1 MEQIVKKILLLTLAL
16 LVVGPVHAVAEE
28 PLQAIK
34 VPIERAIVILKDPQ
48 YQDPGKTEAQREKL
62 WEIIREIFDFNLIA
76 KRTVGRYHWR
86 NSFSQQQHKEF
97 TNVFARFLANNY
109 LTRIRGTYDDIK
121 VEYVGQE
128 INASKPIAKIKT
140 KIIRKNGD
148 VLIDY
153 SLRMRNGTWKV
164 YDVFAEGVS
173 LVQNYQTQI
182 RGILSKESAAQLIDK
197 LNAKVAEQ
205 SKQSAG
211 SE

>member
-1 MEQIVKKILLLTLAL
+1 MERIVKKILALTLAGL
-16 LVVGPVHAVAEE
+16 LAGPMLVAAQE

-34 VPIERAIVILKDPQ
+34 VPIERAIVILKDPL
-48 YQDPGKTEAQREKL
+48 YRDPDNKAIQREKL
-62 WEIIREIFDFNLIA
+62 WEIIQEIFDFKLIA

-86 NSFSQQQHKEF
+86 NTFSQQQQKEF
-97 TNVFARFLANNY
+97 TDVFGEFLANTY
-109 LTRIRGTYDDIK
+109 LTRIRGTYDDIS

-128 INASKPIAKIKT
+128 INASKPIAKVKT
-140 KIIRKNGD
+140 KIIRKNEN

-153 SLRMRNGTWKV
+153 SLRLRNGTWKI

-182 RGILSKESAAQLIDK
+182 RGILSKESPDQLIDK
-197 LNAKVAEQ
+197 LNAKIAEQ
-205 SKQSAG
+205 RKQRAG